1 MTTDQHRFSQ
11 MVELNPIT
19 EKIIGCA
26 YKVGNTLGSGFF
38 EKVYENALVYELR
51 KSGLNV
57 VQQHPIQV
65 LYDGVLVGEFISDL
79 LVEGCVLVELKVVK
93 NLDES
98 HYAQC
103 LNYLKATQLRLC
115 LLINFGARR
124 VEVKRFAN

>member
-1 MTTDQHRFSQ
+1 MG
-11 MVELNPIT
+11 P
-19 EKIIGCA
+19 
-26 YKVGNTLGSGFF
+26 GFF

-65 LYDGVLVGEFISDL
+65 WYDSILVGEFITDL

-93 NLDES
+93 NFDES
-98 HYAQC
+98 HFAQC

-124 VEVKRFAN
+124 VEVTRFAN